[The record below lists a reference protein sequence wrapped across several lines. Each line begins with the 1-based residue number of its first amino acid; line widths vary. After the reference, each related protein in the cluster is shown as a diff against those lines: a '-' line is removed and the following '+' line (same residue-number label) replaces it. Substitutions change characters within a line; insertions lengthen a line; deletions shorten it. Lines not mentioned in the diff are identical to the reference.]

1 MTGEQGGPDVVPPYA
16 AYAPP
21 GTPQVGLGYP
31 LPTAMAQLPLVPSS
45 AAPILT
51 PRAVEAKCL
60 NWGSAPTQ
68 NLLAST
74 LHYYCFCPSLS
85 HSTNTNGPCS
95 RPGLLQS
102 TWTQSA
108 EKTRCDLVLGS

>member
-31 LPTAMAQLPLVPSS
+31 LPTAVAQLPLVPTS

-60 NWGSAPTQ
+60 NWSSAPYPEFTRFHSA
-68 NLLAST
+68 LL
-74 LHYYCFCPSLS
+74 
-85 HSTNTNGPCS
+85 
-95 RPGLLQS
+95 LLLPI
-102 TWTQSA
+102 T
-108 EKTRCDLVLGS
+108 

>member
-1 MTGEQGGPDVVPPYA
+1 MWCRPMLPMLPPEPRRWA
-16 AYAPP
+16 WDA
-21 GTPQVGLGYP
+21 LSP
-31 LPTAMAQLPLVPSS
+31 LPAQFPLVPTS

-51 PRAVEAKCL
+51 PGAVEKCL

-68 NLLAST
+68 NVLAST
-74 LHYYCFCPSLS
+74 LHYYSFCPLLS

-95 RPGLLQS
+95 RPGLIQG

-108 EKTRCDLVLGS
+108 EKTRCDLVLES